1 MNFSTDSRDRAIR
14 RSRVFKTVV
23 AAIATASLTLL
34 SVAPAQADPSD
45 KSEALGKVIDA
56 DLLTGDLADA
66 ASSDSGN
73 PSDPGPNANPLDVG
87 LLGSVNLSLG
97 TLNIPLI
104 SDPDESGL
112 LYLGDAGA
120 LSSYAS
126 SPNGGTSTASA
137 GVLGDNGAISLDPGG
152 VGEYGS
158 AQVNLTQLLG
168 QLGVDGLTDEIIDHL
183 TLQLGAV
190 GSTATATGDDVESE
204 YVVADGKLVV
214 SSPLVEGLSGT
225 LTTALQGTGTTLN
238 TALGTSGVLG
248 SIVSGVSRDVSI
260 GLASV
265 RLSGGTLG
273 VNGLDDALDNA
284 ANIILNEPLEDANSL
299 VAINLRD
306 GTISID
312 LKQLGGPEGLNGLP
326 PNTQLLTSP
335 NIDLITDAVQEA
347 LGTVSA
353 KAGDALES
361 VLDEIALDIR
371 IPARVSVL
379 GLGVV
384 NVFVTVDTT
393 LGQLAGTSTD
403 APIVDI
409 DGDLLGLI
417 DIGALLGGLVAP
429 LESVLFAPLR
439 AATGTL
445 VTTATTQLEST
456 LDAAVDPILDTLD
469 PVLSGV
475 LSEVVQVTIN
485 EQPTPGYLG
494 AESFTVNAVALE
506 LLPASEAVR
515 IGLASST
522 VRADVQVPEISLAPD
537 SVRDGDT
544 TTVTG
549 TEFPPNTEVEVQ
561 LLDVNGDPIG
571 DPVTVTTDGEGSFTT
586 QLEVP
591 EGTPAGTEYS
601 VEATATSGESA
612 TDGLAVTNAD
622 PTDDNTADNTDEN
635 TEVNTEVNT
644 DTNTA
649 ENTDTNTAEN
659 TADNTAENDADNTAE
674 NTADND
680 ADNTADNT
688 DTNTA
693 ENTADNDA
701 DNTADN
707 TDTNTAENTADNEA
721 DNTEVNTAENTADN
735 EADNTEVNTAEN
747 TADNE
752 ADNTAENTADNDAD
766 NTEVNTAE
774 NTADNEA
781 DNTADNTADNEADN
795 TDTNTAENTADNTD
809 TNTAENTA
817 DNEADNTDTNTA
829 ENTADNEADN
839 TAENTDTNTAE
850 NTADNTAEN
859 DADNTAENTADNE
872 ADNTEV
878 NTAENTADNE
888 ADNTEVNTA
897 ENTADN
903 EADNTAENT
912 ADNEADN
919 TADNT
924 ADNEADNTDTNTAEN
939 TADNEAD
946 NTEVNTAENT
956 ADNEADNT
964 EVNTAENTADNEA
977 DNTADNTDTNTSE
990 NTADNEADN
999 TEVNTAENTADNEA
1013 DNTADNTDTNTSENT
1028 ADNEAD
1034 NTEVNTA
1041 ENTADNEA
1049 DNTEVNTAEN
1059 TAENTA
1065 DNTAVASIDLTPNR
1079 AVKGVDNVL
1088 VYGTGYTPD
1097 GKADAF
1103 LREVD
1108 GEVLTPEV
1116 ALRALATHIGVM
1128 AIAPADP
1135 GEWIGSVTVD
1145 SDGELSFR
1153 IKSEDLELGDY
1164 MVTVRDLTAPRL
1176 SDTELFTLISE
1187 SDNTADNTSANTTD
1201 NTAENTDANTSENT
1215 DVNTEANTEVNT
1227 DANSADNT
1235 GDNTDLNTDANTA
1248 VNTAANTSDNT
1259 SGGSS
1264 EGSSGSSGSSG
1275 STSGPLLG
1283 LLAVGLGI
1291 AGIVGL
1297 INFIAQNF
1305 PEQQGASI
1313 GGFQLPPFEFPNFHI
1328 PDINAA
1334 SSNFFGVF
1342 DNNNGNGQCTCRDNA
1357 NTYSSPTGVVSGSLI
1372 EPIATVE
1379 ATPERQ
1385 SSLFG
1390 AAAAGLAILLALVGG
1405 ALLVNRQRVS
1415 E

>member
-66 ASSDSGN
+66 ASSASGN
-73 PSDPGPNANPLDVG
+73 PSDPGPNANPIDVG

-137 GVLGDNGAISLDPGG
+137 GVLGDNGALSLDPGG

-158 AQVNLTQLLG
+158 SQVNLTQLLG

-190 GSTATATGDDVESE
+190 GSTATATEDDVESE
-204 YVVADGKLVV
+204 YIVADGKLVV

-273 VNGLDDALDNA
+273 VNGLDDALDDA
-284 ANIILNEPLEDANSL
+284 ANIILNEPFEDANSL

-361 VLDEIALDIR
+361 VLDKIALDIR
-371 IPARVSVL
+371 IPARVSAL
-379 GLGVV
+379 GFPAA
-384 NVFVTVDTT
+384 NVTVTVDTT
-393 LGQLAGTSTD
+393 LGQLAGTSSG
-403 APIVDI
+403 APEVDVE
-409 DGDLLGLI
+409 GDLLGIIPIGTLLTGLI
-417 DIGALLGGLVAP
+417 TPLEQALL
-429 LESVLFAPLR
+429 SPLR
-439 AATGTL
+439 TATGPLISTL
-445 VTTATTQLEST
+445 TTQLGDT
-456 LDAAVDPILDTLD
+456 LDLAVDPVLDTLD
-469 PVLSGV
+469 PVLAGV
-475 LSEVVQVTIN
+475 LSEVVQITIN

-659 TADNTAENDADNTAE
+659 TADNTT
-674 NTADND
+674 
-680 ADNTADNT
+680 
-688 DTNTA
+688 
-693 ENTADNDA
+693 
-701 DNTADN
+701 
-707 TDTNTAENTADNEA
+707 
-721 DNTEVNTAENTADN
+721 
-735 EADNTEVNTAEN
+735 
-747 TADNE
+747 
-752 ADNTAENTADNDAD
+752 
-766 NTEVNTAE
+766 
-774 NTADNEA
+774 
-781 DNTADNTADNEADN
+781 
-795 TDTNTAENTADNTD
+795 
-809 TNTAENTA
+809 
-817 DNEADNTDTNTA
+817 

-850 NTADNTAEN
+850 NTADN
-859 DADNTAENTADNE
+859 
-872 ADNTEV
+872 
-878 NTAENTADNE
+878 
-888 ADNTEVNTA
+888 
-897 ENTADN
+897 
-903 EADNTAENT
+903 
-912 ADNEADN
+912 
-919 TADNT
+919 
-924 ADNEADNTDTNTAEN
+924 
-939 TADNEAD
+939 
-946 NTEVNTAENT
+946 
-956 ADNEADNT
+956 
-964 EVNTAENTADNEA
+964 EA
-977 DNTADNTDTNTSE
+977 DNTADNTDT
-990 NTADNEADN
+990 
-999 TEVNTAENTADNEA
+999 
-1013 DNTADNTDTNTSENT
+1013 
-1028 ADNEAD
+1028 
-1034 NTEVNTA
+1034 
-1041 ENTADNEA
+1041 
-1049 DNTEVNTAEN
+1049 NTAEN

-1116 ALRALATHIGVM
+1116 ALRALATQIGVM

-1264 EGSSGSSGSSG
+1264 EGSSGSSGS
-1275 STSGPLLG
+1275 TSGPLLG

-1305 PEQQGASI
+1305 PAQQGASI

-1385 SSLFG
+1385 SSSFG